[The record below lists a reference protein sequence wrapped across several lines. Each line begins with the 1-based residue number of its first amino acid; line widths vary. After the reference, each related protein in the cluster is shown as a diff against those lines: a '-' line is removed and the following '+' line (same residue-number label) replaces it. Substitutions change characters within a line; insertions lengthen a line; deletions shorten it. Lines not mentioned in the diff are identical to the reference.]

1 MIFEIVTLFIA
12 IIVLLALS
20 AFFSGSET
28 ALTASTRSR
37 LTGLEMKGK
46 KNAKTAIEL
55 LNKKEAL
62 IGAILLGNN
71 LVNILASALATSL
84 MIKIFGNS
92 GVAYAVIIMTTLIVI
107 FAEILPKSYA
117 ISNAEKS
124 SLVVSPIL
132 KPFVTVLAPIT
143 WTMEKIVFS
152 ILKIVGI
159 NHDKNARSL
168 SVEDEI
174 RGTVDLHHKEGR
186 LYKLDKDM
194 VTGILDLAEI
204 SVEDIM
210 VHRSKIYMVNIDV
223 DPKEIINQVIESP
236 FTRVPVWKDHNEN
249 IIGLLHAKNLLKLL
263 KNNSINEISKEMIN
277 QSLIKTW
284 FVPET
289 TTLKDQLQMHL
300 SRKIKLAM
308 VVDEYGVLNG
318 MISLEDIIE
327 EIVGDI
333 NDEHD
338 IELSEVTKEND
349 GTLIV
354 KGSTEIRNLNR
365 RFGWD
370 LPDEET
376 NTISGLIIHESSSFP
391 KSGQVFQYHGF
402 KFEVIEAEKNLITKV
417 KISSLN

>member
-1 MIFEIVTLFIA
+1 
-12 IIVLLALS
+12 
-20 AFFSGSET
+20 
-28 ALTASTRSR
+28 
-37 LTGLEMKGK
+37 
-46 KNAKTAIEL
+46 
-55 LNKKEAL
+55 
-62 IGAILLGNN
+62 
-71 LVNILASALATSL
+71 
-84 MIKIFGNS
+84 
-92 GVAYAVIIMTTLIVI
+92 
-107 FAEILPKSYA
+107 
-117 ISNAEKS
+117 
-124 SLVVSPIL
+124 
-132 KPFVTVLAPIT
+132 
-143 WTMEKIVFS
+143 
-152 ILKIVGI
+152 
-159 NHDKNARSL
+159 
-168 SVEDEI
+168 
-174 RGTVDLHHKEGR
+174 
-186 LYKLDKDM
+186 M

-210 VHRSKIYMVNIDV
+210 VHRSKIYMVNIDD